1 MRYTKPY
8 IIAEV
13 GCNHKGD
20 IKIAREFVK
29 VAKNFCNVDCVKFQK
44 RDPKSLLT
52 NEEYNRPHP
61 VQENSYGNT
70 YGEHR
75 EFLELSIQDHKIL
88 KSDCDDM
95 GIEYSSSVW
104 DLKSTE
110 EICSLNL
117 KKIKIGSA
125 TNLNFQILD
134 YICSN
139 FEGEI
144 HLSLG
149 MTTRKEEEEI
159 INFFIDKKRN
169 KDLIIYS
176 CTSAYPVDS
185 SNVCLLEIQRLTENY
200 YKKRKIVKG
209 IGFSGHHKGISFD
222 SSAYTLGASYL
233 ERHFTLDRTW
243 KGTDHAASLEP
254 DGMRRLSRNL
264 SELYLALKYKEKDIL
279 DIEQETR
286 KKLKK
291 KKYSN

>member
-1 MRYTKPY
+1 MNYKKPY
-8 IIAEV
+8 LIAEV

-52 NEEYNRPHP
+52 KEEYNNPHP

-75 EFLELSIQDHKIL
+75 EFLELSIKDHKII
-88 KSDCDDM
+88 KSDCDEM
-95 GIEYSSSVW
+95 GIEYSCSVW
-104 DLKSTE
+104 DIKSAE

-125 TNLNFQILD
+125 TNLNFEVLE
-134 YICSN
+134 YICSH
-139 FEGEI
+139 FKGEI

-149 MTTRKEEEEI
+149 MTTVHEEEKI
-159 INFFIDKKRN
+159 ISFFEKKKRN
-169 KDLIIYS
+169 KDLILYA
-176 CTSAYPVDS
+176 CTSSYPVETKD
-185 SNVCLLEIQRLTENY
+185 VCLLEINRLIKK
-200 YKKRKIVKG
+200 YKEKKIIKD
-209 IGFSGHHKGISFD
+209 IGFSGHHKGIAID
-222 SSAYTLGASYL
+222 GAAYTLGANFI

-264 SELYLALKYKEKDIL
+264 NEVHHALIYKSKDIL
-279 DIEQETR
+279 DVEVETR

-291 KKYSN
+291 NT